1 MDVLAGRTGAG
12 TGEWAGVLAEAACH
26 LHDAVGATAWGGEA
40 AEDAIEDAIEAVETT
55 ALALGSAHPDA
66 EAVLA
71 PLHAALGELRRRLGL
86 RTPELLSGTE
96 ALPAP
101 RRSVGNPRRS
111 RLGAR

>member
-1 MDVLAGRTGAG
+1 MLARRTGAG

-26 LHDAVGATAWGGEA
+26 LHDAVGGGAWGGEA
-40 AEDAIEDAIEAVETT
+40 AEDAIEAVETT

-101 RRSVGNPRRS
+101 RRSVSNPRRS